1 MSLWGKTLS
10 RLFLP
15 SLVASLS
22 VLFPLRSLCVYCKS
36 VFPFVS
42 LFVPIFLCLSNQL
55 IFPFMLLFPTAPLSD
70 PVPSRFLAFV
80 PSSGFL
86 ALFSYSLSL
95 FVFVSSAL
103 FIEFANPS
111 FCLACLRRLSVLLM
125 KRRMSPWGSGFGN
138 GHRSVTVTPD
148 HLIFILTRLLHC
160 KRVFV
165 FLLCWIR
172 PLEVQDLSSVAH
184 SLKWKLSFNISGFI
198 IFGRYF
204 FYSPAR
210 NSKIPYK
217 FLFLVHRLYKKD
229 EDGCSHH
236 DIIHWLRMS
245 CHEALRYILG
255 YNMCIHESFAE
266 NNASFFYA
274 NYMVLY

>member
-10 RLFLP
+10 RVFLP

-22 VLFPLRSLCVYCKS
+22 VLFPLWSLCVYCKS

-42 LFVPIFLCLSNQL
+42 LFVPIFLCLSNRL
-55 IFPFMLLFPTAPLSD
+55 IFPFMLFFPTAPFSD
-70 PVPSRFLAFV
+70 PVPSHFLVFV

-86 ALFSYSLSL
+86 ALFSHSLSL

-111 FCLACLRRLSVLLM
+111 FCLACLRLSVFLM

-148 HLIFILTRLLHC
+148 HLIFILTHLRHC

-165 FLLCWIR
+165 FFTLLD
-172 PLEVQDLSSVAH
+172 P
-184 SLKWKLSFNISGFI
+184 SLGGSGF
-198 IFGRYF
+198 
-204 FYSPAR
+204 
-210 NSKIPYK
+210 K
-217 FLFLVHRLYKKD
+217 L
-229 EDGCSHH
+229 C
-236 DIIHWLRMS
+236 
-245 CHEALRYILG
+245 C
-255 YNMCIHESFAE
+255 
-266 NNASFFYA
+266 SFFK
-274 NYMVLY
+274 MKVEL